1 MVDRTRGVSRAPG
14 RGTVMGGRG
23 RGVPV
28 ARMVSAGVT
37 AANRSSVGKLGLGGV
52 IKWENFRVYCGDSAG
67 DEVIPTTS
75 KWLSGAQVPGYLV
88 HVEIV
93 GCHSAQFELQTAMG
107 IEGPWKQVA
116 AYTGITAS
124 TVLVSSEGDGAL
136 LAGLLRW
143 KLTGTAANWKAC
155 FRVGAIPKTK

>member
-1 MVDRTRGVSRAPG
+1 MVKTTQLPIVSAAG
-14 RGTVMGGRG
+14 RRG
-23 RGVPV
+23 RFTTGSLS
-28 ARMVSAGVT
+28 SAGTGGIGHIGQV
-37 AANRSSVGKLGLGGV
+37 AAGIPKQL
-52 IKWENFRVYCGDSAG
+52 IKWEHFGVFAGDSDG

-155 FRVGAIPKTK
+155 FRLGAIPKTK